1 MRKGT
6 AFKSQIQVLRGSHL
20 DSRMV
25 APTGIEPVSR
35 VPETLILSIE
45 LRSRRKN
52 GARGAHRPVCCGDT
66 GIRTPDLL
74 HAMQAL

>member
-1 MRKGT
+1 M
-6 AFKSQIQVLRGSHL
+6 KSIEQVQKKPRRVRHSSGFLE
-20 DSRMV
+20 V
-25 APTGIEPVSR
+25 APAGIEPASR

-45 LRSRRKN
+45 LRSQKKRCAW
-52 GARGAHRPVCCGDT
+52 GAPSGICGDT